1 MFTERRKGKGK
12 RVFKLNLPMDNVHW
26 IVFCLSMKC
35 SSVCSR
41 GIQSSFP
48 LSLNHS
54 IDLKIFG

>member
-12 RVFKLNLPMDNVHW
+12 RVFKLNLPMDNVHL

-41 GIQSSFP
+41 GIQSSLP
-48 LSLNHS
+48 LSL
-54 IDLKIFG
+54 ITIVLI